1 MALENSVVL
10 DNLRKQRDASLGQL
24 DNIRSTILRLDGAI
38 DVLEQIEQSKVE
50 SNTQVE
56 SDTQTEVVGD
66 E

>member
-24 DNIRSTILRLDGAI
+24 DNIRSTILKLDGAI

-50 SNTQVE
+50 S
-56 SDTQTEVVGD
+56 DTQTEVVGD